1 MSKKRGFVI
10 SWFYPPG
17 NSSEGLVTYKLLKNS
32 RYDYDVLT
40 RSSHRADMFDRSVD
54 ESDLTAENVRVVQ
67 ADVVRNTDWINEA
80 VNYFEKNRDKYDFLM
95 TRCMTV
101 AAHVAGIKIKKLH
114 PDLPWLAS
122 FGDPLV
128 DSPYLYDAKRDENP
142 FWLKHIYRRTHSWR
156 QTVRDFGSTERFL
169 HKILWE
175 KQRRKDTQETQY
187 YAQVNREVYA
197 LADRLIFN
205 NTHQMKRA
213 FTGEYKQFERK
224 GLLVGH
230 SFDKALYPS
239 ATAKSDSKL
248 HFVYVGHLDQ
258 LRNAGVLLD
267 GIAKLK
273 HRDPKLYQ
281 KASFEFY
288 GHMDDA
294 DKLRIYNLGLM
305 DLVKTHGDIGYLESL
320 RKIAS
325 ADWTLLIDANFNGV
339 LDDYI
344 FLPAKL
350 LDYVGA
356 KRPVF
361 AISQPTGATADIMQE
376 LHCGQ
381 LATHDSDE
389 IYLYLAKII
398 EQGYNPIVYNQ
409 DRLDKYDAVK
419 VADAFDRAVAELLQ

>member
-1 MSKKRGFVI
+1 
-10 SWFYPPG
+10 
-17 NSSEGLVTYKLLKNS
+17 
-32 RYDYDVLT
+32 
-40 RSSHRADMFDRSVD
+40 
-54 ESDLTAENVRVVQ
+54 
-67 ADVVRNTDWINEA
+67 
-80 VNYFEKNRDKYDFLM
+80 
-95 TRCMTV
+95 
-101 AAHVAGIKIKKLH
+101 
-114 PDLPWLAS
+114 
-122 FGDPLV
+122 
-128 DSPYLYDAKRDENP
+128 
-142 FWLKHIYRRTHSWR
+142 
-156 QTVRDFGSTERFL
+156 
-169 HKILWE
+169 
-175 KQRRKDTQETQY
+175 
-187 YAQVNREVYA
+187 
-197 LADRLIFN
+197 
-205 NTHQMKRA
+205 MKRA

-230 SFDKALYPS
+230 SFDKTLYPS
-239 ATAKSDSKL
+239 ATDKSDSKL

-419 VADAFDRAVAELLQ
+419 VADAFDRAVAELL